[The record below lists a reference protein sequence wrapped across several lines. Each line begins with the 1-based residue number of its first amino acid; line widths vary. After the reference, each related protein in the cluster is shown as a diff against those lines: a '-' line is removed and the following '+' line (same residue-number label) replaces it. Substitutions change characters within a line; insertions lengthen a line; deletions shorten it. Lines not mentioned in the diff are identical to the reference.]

1 MSLSEFNKLFERKDC
16 VTNLT
21 STPNNIMDYDISW
34 VNRFTP
40 NQQERI
46 RYVLMHSPLVPGP
59 KVERTTT
66 RTLSGEQELPMR
78 MINIIEKEVNRL
90 ALHLFFYYKYLV
102 QRLLRL
108 RRRKP

>member
-40 NQQERI
+40 NQQKRI

-78 MINIIEKEVNRL
+78 MIK
-90 ALHLFFYYKYLV
+90 
-102 QRLLRL
+102 
-108 RRRKP
+108 

>member
-1 MSLSEFNKLFERKDC
+1 MDTDYCDDTPTYDREAYSNWMQSYIESKNGIKNMSLSEFNKLFERKDC

-40 NQQERI
+40 NQQKRI

-59 KVERTTT
+59 KVETTT

-78 MINIIEKEVNRL
+78 MIK
-90 ALHLFFYYKYLV
+90 
-102 QRLLRL
+102 
-108 RRRKP
+108 